1 MATSSI
7 QPTELQNQIQPTRL
21 QGQAGKSVQTAKA
34 EQSEDS
40 FKPQRHSPQ
49 QLLNQQIMQAIGK
62 LNEHLG
68 AQGFAAIETLD
79 PAEYTPEKVSDR
91 ILNFIDLAIK
101 QAESKGAS
109 EDELNKL
116 RAQARAGV
124 EDGYRKAYEMLN
136 GLGILKGEVKSGVE
150 KTWALLQ
157 QGLDRMDRGESL
169 VLDKTQE
176 QAALSQSLTASQE
189 SRSLSLQVQT
199 REGDSI
205 NIQLNRSHSQA
216 SISQWDEGKGFA
228 VQLESR
234 SSSYS
239 FEYQVQGDLNADE
252 QAALT
257 TLLSGIDKLA
267 NDFFAGRGPESL
279 DSFIKGGFDAS
290 QLSGFSLNLQQT
302 KTQVA
307 AQAYRQV
314 DRLGLG
320 QGQDQ
325 TDSQAGART
334 GAASSLQSLSDW
346 VKDLL
351 ELQHKATE
359 DLGQRFGIPFT
370 QLRELLSQRFQL
382 EPGQD
387 KGAQQANQLMDLMAA
402 NKPQQAAE

>member
-1 MATSSI
+1 MATSI
-7 QPTELQNQIQPTRL
+7 QPTELQNHVQPTRL
-21 QGQAGKSVQTAKA
+21 QGQAGKAAHAAKA

-79 PAEYTPEKVSDR
+79 PAEYTPEKVADR
-91 ILNFIDLAIK
+91 ILNFIDLAVK
-101 QAESKGAS
+101 QAEAKGAS
-109 EDELNKL
+109 EGELDKL

-150 KTWALLQ
+150 KTWTLLQ
-157 QGLDRMDRGESL
+157 QGLDRMDRGEAL
-169 VLDKTQE
+169 VLDKAQE
-176 QAALSQSLTASQE
+176 QAAISQSLTASQE

-199 REGDSI
+199 KEGDSI
-205 NIQLNRSHSQA
+205 NIQLNRSSSQA
-216 SISQWDEGKGFA
+216 SISQQDDGHGFA

-234 SSSYS
+234 SSSFS
-239 FEYQVQGDLNADE
+239 FEYQVQGDLNEHE

-257 TLLSGIDKLA
+257 KLLSGIDSLA
-267 NDFFAGRGPESL
+267 NDFFAGKGPESL
-279 DSFIKGGFDAS
+279 DTFIKGGFDAS
-290 QLSGFSLNLQQT
+290 QLSGFNLNLQQT

-314 DRLGLG
+314 DRLG
-320 QGQDQ
+320 
-325 TDSQAGART
+325 QAPAST
-334 GAASSLQSLSDW
+334 ESSLASSLQSLSDW
-346 VKDLL
+346 VK
-351 ELQHKATE
+351 ELQELQKEATA
-359 DLGQRFGIPFT
+359 DLGQRLGIPFT
-370 QLRELLSQRFQL
+370 HLRELLAQRFDL

-387 KGAQQANQLMDLMAA
+387 GKGAQQANQLMDLMAA
-402 NKPQQAAE
+402 NEPRQVVE